1 MGKRMS
7 GPDRSRQDFW
17 ARKAKKEGYPARSV
31 YKLEEINQKFSL
43 LKRGSR
49 VLDVGASPGSW
60 SLFVLKT
67 LNGQGHLAGV
77 DLKPLEL
84 KQNFPNFSFYQG
96 DIFTQEAGDFLR
108 ERGPYDLLLSD
119 AAPNTSGNKLVDL
132 RKSFD
137 LVELVIN
144 LAQEQVGTGGAMV
157 VKVFQG
163 GDEEELF
170 EKMGTIFN
178 RVKRFK
184 PKAVRS
190 ESFEIYF
197 IGLDKREGS
206 S

>member
-1 MGKRMS
+1 MAGKGRAR
-7 GPDRSRQDFW
+7 PDHYTQ
-17 ARKAKKEGYPARSV
+17 KAKKEGYPARSV
-31 YKLEEINQKFSL
+31 YKLEEIDQKNRL
-43 LKRGSR
+43 LKPGMR

-60 SLFVLKT
+60 SLYVIRKLK
-67 LNGQGHLAGV
+67 GQGHLAGV
-77 DLKPLEL
+77 DLKPLNL
-84 KQNFPNFSFYQG
+84 PKKYPNFFFYQG
-96 DIFTQEAGDFLR
+96 DIFTEEAGNFLR
-108 ERGPYDLLLSD
+108 EKGPYDLLLSD
-119 AAPNTSGNKLVDL
+119 AAPNTSGNRLVDT
-132 RKSFD
+132 RRSYD

-144 LAQEQVGTGGAMV
+144 LADEQVGKGGAMV

-170 EKMGTIFN
+170 AKMGEIFN
-178 RVKRFK
+178 KVKRFK

>member
-1 MGKRMS
+1 MPS
-7 GPDRSRQDFW
+7 GPSRAKPDFYTQ
-17 ARKAKKEGYPARSV
+17 KAKKEGYPARSV
-31 YKLEEINQKFSL
+31 YKLEEIDSKFQL
-43 LKRGSR
+43 IKPGLR

-60 SLFVLKT
+60 SLYVIRKL
-67 LNGQGHLAGV
+67 QGKGLLAGV
-77 DLKPLEL
+77 DLKPLNL
-84 KQNFPNFSFYQG
+84 NKKYPNFAFFQG
-96 DIFTQEAGDFLR
+96 DIFSDEAGSFLR

-119 AAPNTSGNKLVDL
+119 AAPNTSGNRLVDT
-132 RKSFD
+132 RKSYD
-137 LVELVIN
+137 LVELVIG
-144 LAQEQVGTGGAMV
+144 LAEDQLGLGGSMV

-197 IGLDKREGS
+197 VGLDRREGS
-206 S
+206 R

>member
-1 MGKRMS
+1 MAGQGRAR
-7 GPDRSRQDFW
+7 PDFYTQ
-17 ARKAKKEGYPARSV
+17 KAKKEGYPARSV
-31 YKLEEINQKFSL
+31 YKLQEIDQKHRL
-43 LKRGSR
+43 LKPGIR

-60 SLFVLKT
+60 SLYVLRK
-67 LNGQGHLAGV
+67 LKGQGWLTGV
-77 DLKPLEL
+77 DLKPMNLN
-84 KQNFPNFSFYQG
+84 KKHPNFSFLQG
-96 DIFTQEAGDFLR
+96 DVFTDEAGEFLR
-108 ERGPYDLLLSD
+108 EKGPYDLLLSD
-119 AAPNTSGNKLVDL
+119 AAPNTSGNRLVDT
-132 RKSFD
+132 RRSYD

-144 LAQEQVGTGGAMV
+144 LADEQVGKGGAMV

-163 GDEEELF
+163 GDEDELF
-170 EKMGTIFN
+170 EKMKTIFQ